1 MRRRLAERD
10 QLFQLITENAADM
23 IAVVDG
29 TGQRIYNS
37 PAYQHVLGYSA
48 EELKT
53 TSSIE
58 QIHPDDRQRV
68 LEAAHKARSTGQGQR
83 LEYRIRHKDGSWRI
97 LESTASAVRNAK
109 GKTEKLVIVNRDISE
124 RKRAEEM
131 LAHSAFHDGLTNLP
145 NRALFLDR
153 LQRALVLSKRHTDY
167 KFAVLF
173 IDVDEFKVFNDSLGH
188 KVGDEVLIQIGQR
201 LTASLREVD
210 TIARPQLG
218 QAQEGRH
225 AGPAR
230 RR

>member
-1 MRRRLAERD
+1 MVLLFDVYTLYQHLQLQRMRRRLAERD

-97 LESTASAVRNAK
+97 LESTASAIRNAK

-131 LAHSAFHDGLTNLP
+131 LAHNAFHDGLTNLP

-153 LQRALVLSKRHTDY
+153 CSVPWCFPSGIPTTNSPSCLLMSTNSRCST
-167 KFAVLF
+167 
-173 IDVDEFKVFNDSLGH
+173 
-188 KVGDEVLIQIGQR
+188 
-201 LTASLREVD
+201 TAWD
-210 TIARPQLG
+210 TKSETRSWFRSA
-218 QAQEGRH
+218 
-225 AGPAR
+225 
-230 RR
+230 